1 MRFNTKRGQDIREY
15 YITLEEI
22 FYSYLISDGSPD
34 FYQNDKIKNMIFI
47 CYAKNVLAD
56 NYLIYISR

>member
-22 FYSYLISDGSPD
+22 FHSYLISDGSPD
-34 FYQNDKIKNMIFI
+34 FYQNDKNQKYDI
-47 CYAKNVLAD
+47 
-56 NYLIYISR
+56 YLLCQKRF